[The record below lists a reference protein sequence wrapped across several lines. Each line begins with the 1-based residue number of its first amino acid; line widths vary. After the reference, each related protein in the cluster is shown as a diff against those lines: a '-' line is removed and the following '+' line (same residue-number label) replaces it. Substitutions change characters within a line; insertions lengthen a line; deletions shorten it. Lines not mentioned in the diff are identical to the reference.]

1 MGALPFIL
9 HSEPQLD
16 IFYTHFFQFI
26 RLLLFL
32 IILNLVRLRFLFF
45 VLKFGVKLF
54 TLGLEFIVTYVII
67 Q

>member
-1 MGALPFIL
+1 MGALPLIL

-32 IILNLVRLRFLFF
+32 VVLNLVRLRFLFF
-45 VLKFGVKLF
+45 VLKFGVKLL
-54 TLGLEFIVTYVII
+54 TLRFELIVAYVII